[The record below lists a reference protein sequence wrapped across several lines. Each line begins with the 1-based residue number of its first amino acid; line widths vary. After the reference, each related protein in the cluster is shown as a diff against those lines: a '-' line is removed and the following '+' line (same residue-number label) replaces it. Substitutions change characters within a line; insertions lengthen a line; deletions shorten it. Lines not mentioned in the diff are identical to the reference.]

1 MKLDD
6 RDERLLLALK
16 RNARASVVELART
29 IGLSRSATQERLGRL
44 EREGVISGYT
54 VRIEKHGS
62 QPRIR
67 AWLLIRHTKL
77 GSCQRSIPFLRAI
90 PEIRSAFSIAGDLD
104 LLVEVDCA
112 DVGDLDRVRARVET
126 MPGVANVATHI
137 VLSTHFENRASF
149 DGETLSSTES
159 VEVIARRRG

>member
-1 MKLDD
+1 MNLDD

-54 VRIEKHGS
+54 VRIEKHAS
-62 QPRIR
+62 RPRIR

-77 GSCQRSIPFLRAI
+77 GSCQRSVPLLRAI

-104 LLVEVDCA
+104 LLVEVDSA
-112 DVGDLDRVRARVET
+112 DVSDLDRVRARVEAT
-126 MPGVANVATHI
+126 PGVANVATHI
-137 VLSTHFENRASF
+137 VLTTHFENRAF
-149 DGETLSSTES
+149 CDVEALSSTES
-159 VEVIARRRG
+159 VEVIAGRCG